1 MSLLLLVLAPSLAA
15 ELRGVVR
22 ERGSREP
29 IEGAWV
35 RVDQAPGA
43 PQVLTDRKGLFVL
56 ELPEGHWTL
65 VAASADHPPISL
77 SVTVSSE
84 SGPSA
89 APVEIWLKVAPAED
103 VVVEADRPSPHVAR
117 QVLDRER
124 VEETPGTYGDPI
136 RLIQSLPGTTQTREF
151 SPGAGDVVLRGAAPG
166 ESRFYLDGVEI
177 PYLYHFQQYA
187 SVIHTRL
194 LDEVQVYP
202 STFGP
207 AYGDA
212 VGGVVVAEPR
222 AADTGAV
229 HGGVNASL
237 ITSGA
242 YVTAPVSDEGA
253 VSVSARRSYADLAQS
268 SNDQYTAWPV
278 FWDYLARYDQE
289 INSDHQLSL
298 MAIGAGDH
306 YGRYVSDSASLNPIE
321 QEDNPAFELNRSF
334 HMVSARSR
342 DLFGVTGLVSTLG
355 FVSDRWRGTIG
366 DEGQDRGANTLIL
379 RSEAALFQSLH
390 YTLDTGVEVKLSA
403 VDRFANPSRAWFELE
418 SEAPLL
424 ARGAAVDERMKR
436 ALAGIWLEPR
446 ISVGRSKLQP
456 GARVQIDSA
465 TRTVRVDP
473 RFTMQ
478 STLSDAVSLRAAVG
492 RYTQAPELD
501 DLSPTTG
508 DPDLPVT
515 SSVSGAIGVECTV
528 ARRLELGLDGWY
540 RSFSDAVVRTPG
552 AAPSSAD
559 GYAWG
564 AELTSRYRLRERF
577 FFGAWLSVGHAER
590 GDAPFDYDQPYA
602 ASVLGSW
609 DFHEGWNAG
618 LRYRVAAGLPY
629 TPVDSSIYQGDSD
642 SYEPVFGED
651 NSARLPTYQK
661 LDAHIE
667 RRWTFTRWTLVGYA
681 ELWYV
686 PPKANVLYPA
696 WSYDYSQTALVAG
709 PPFLPLVGMR
719 ADL

>member
-1 MSLLLLVLAPSLAA
+1 MSLLLLALAPSLAA

-35 RVDQAPGA
+35 RVDGAPGA
-43 PQVLTDRKGLFVL
+43 PQTATDRKGWFVL
-56 ELPEGHWTL
+56 ELPEGEWT
-65 VAASADHPPISL
+65 VEAASADHPPS
-77 SVTVSSE
+77 SVTVIV
-84 SGPSA
+84 PA
-89 APVEIWLKVAPAED
+89 AEPVEIWLKAAPAED

-117 QVLDRER
+117 QILDRER

-194 LDEVQVYP
+194 LEEVAVYP

-212 VGGVVVAEPR
+212 VGGVVAAEPR
-222 AADTGAV
+222 AADTAAV

-237 ITSGA
+237 ITSGLYA
-242 YVTAPVSDEGA
+242 TAPVSAEGA

-268 SNDQYTAWPV
+268 GNDQYTAWPV
-278 FWDYLARYDQE
+278 FWDYLGRYDQDLGP
-289 INSDHQLSL
+289 DHHLSL
-298 MAIGAGDH
+298 TAIGAGDH
-306 YGRYVSDSASLNPIE
+306 YGRYVSDSATLNPIE
-321 QEDNPAFELNRSF
+321 QEDNPDFQLNRAF

-342 DLFGVTGLVSTLG
+342 DLFGVTGITSAVG

-366 DEGQDRGANTLIL
+366 DEGQDRTANTLTL
-379 RSEAALFQSLH
+379 RSELALFQSEH
-390 YTLDTGVEVKLSA
+390 YQLDTGLELELGA
-403 VDRFANPSRAWFELE
+403 VDRQANPSRAWFELE
-418 SEAPLL
+418 GEAPLL
-424 ARGAAVDERMKR
+424 ARGAAVHERLRR
-436 ALAGIWLEPR
+436 AAAGVWLEPR
-446 ISVGRSKLQP
+446 IRVGRTTLQP
-456 GARVQIDSA
+456 GARAQADSA
-465 TRTVRVDP
+465 TGTIRVDP

-478 STLSDAVSLRAAVG
+478 AALSEAVKLRAAAG

-508 DPDLPVT
+508 DPELPVT
-515 SSVSGAIGVECTV
+515 SSWSAAAGVEGTI
-528 ARRLELGLDGWY
+528 ARRLELGVDGWF
-540 RSFSDAVVRTPG
+540 RSFTDAVVRTPG
-552 AAPSSAD
+552 EAPSSAD

-590 GDAPFDYDQPYA
+590 GDLPFDYDQPYA

-618 LRYRVAAGLPY
+618 LRYRIAAGLPY
-629 TPVDSSIYQGDSD
+629 TPVDSAIYQGDSD
-642 SYEPVFGED
+642 TYEPVFGAD

-661 LDAHIE
+661 VDAHLE

-686 PPKANVLYPA
+686 PPRANVLYPA